1 MVKSLSSFDNDMVFV
16 GSCGCC
22 GRQTFLDRFQ
32 AYIPTSQVIS
42 PFGFV
47 MNELGSPKLEN
58 LCSS

>member
-1 MVKSLSSFDNDMVFV
+1 MVKFLSSFDNDMVFV

-22 GRQTFLDRFQ
+22 GRQIFLDRFEP
-32 AYIPTSQVIS
+32 YIPTSQVIS

-47 MNELGSPKLEN
+47 MNEFGSPKLES